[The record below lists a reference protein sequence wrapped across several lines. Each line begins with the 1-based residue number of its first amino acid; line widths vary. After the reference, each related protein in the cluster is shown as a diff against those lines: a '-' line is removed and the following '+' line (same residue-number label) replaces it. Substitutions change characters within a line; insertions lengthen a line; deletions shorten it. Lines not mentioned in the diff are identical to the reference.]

1 MKLLF
6 SLSLSLLLSAGAFA
20 QKKEASTAKNK
31 AITEQYKNAY
41 KKKNYKKFE
50 GKIIVKDNLVQFDD
64 KIIFYDKTNPT
75 VKLILQE
82 GLIYPQLLTDYQM
95 NKFIDETTDRTQK
108 RFLKLQK
115 DPRASFDVNNMRI
128 NDIDYLNFLE
138 SDPKVKAFN
147 LICKDNKL
155 SGPIQYLIELTNKE
169 ANKETSMEDFIK
181 NAKLTFVLQRKF
193 D

>member
-1 MKLLF
+1 MKLLL

-20 QKKEASTAKNK
+20 QKKETAAAKNK

-50 GKIIVKDNLVQFDD
+50 GKISVKDGLAEFDD
-64 KIIFYDKTNPT
+64 KTIFYDKANPT

-95 NKFIDETTDRTQK
+95 DKFIAETTDRTQK

-128 NDIDYLNFLE
+128 NDMNYLDFLE
-138 SDPKVKAFN
+138 TDPKVRAFN
-147 LICKDNKL
+147 LICKDTKL
-155 SGPIQYLIELTNKE
+155 PGPIQYLIELTNKE
-169 ANKETSMEDFIK
+169 ANKDTPMEDFIK
-181 NAKLTFVLQRKF
+181 NARLTFVLQRKF
-193 D
+193 N